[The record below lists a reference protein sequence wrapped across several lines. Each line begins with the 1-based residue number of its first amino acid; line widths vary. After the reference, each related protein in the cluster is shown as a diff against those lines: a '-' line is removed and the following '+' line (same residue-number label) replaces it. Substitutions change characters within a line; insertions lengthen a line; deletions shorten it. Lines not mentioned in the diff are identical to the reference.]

1 MNDELRA
8 QVVAEAKS
16 WLGTPY
22 HHHARIKGVGVD
34 CAQLLCAVYEACG
47 CVPHIDL
54 GNYAHDW
61 HLHRGEEA
69 FFRWLAAVGAKSL
82 PSDEQPEPGDVAVF
96 RYGRAFSHGAV
107 VVERGSPGSVVHA
120 YIGRGVICSRLDQE
134 PLQGRMMRLWRLTL
148 GKAASNSPRLHR
160 GD

>member
-8 QVVAEAKS
+8 HVVAEAKS

-47 CVPHIDL
+47 CVPHIDR

-61 HLHRGEEA
+61 HLHRGEEL
-69 FFRWLAAVGAKSL
+69 FIRWLEMVGAKLL
-82 PSDEQPEPGDVAVF
+82 PHQQPEPGDVAVF
-96 RYGRAFSHGAV
+96 RYGRVFSHGAV
-107 VVERGSPGSVVHA
+107 VVERCCSGSVVHA
-120 YIGRGVICSRLDQE
+120 YVGRGVISSRLNEE
-134 PLQGRMMRLWRLTL
+134 PLKGRKVSFWRL
-148 GKAASNSPRLHR
+148 GR
-160 GD
+160 